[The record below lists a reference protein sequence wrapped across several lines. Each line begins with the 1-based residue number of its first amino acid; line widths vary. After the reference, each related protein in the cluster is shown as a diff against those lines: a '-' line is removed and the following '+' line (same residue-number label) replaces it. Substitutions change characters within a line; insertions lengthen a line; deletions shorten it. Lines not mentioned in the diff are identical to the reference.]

1 MPKTALLPVQ
11 ITDAEKLIISGE
23 QSALITE
30 IEKLKA
36 EKAAMPER
44 IKTLEGSL
52 YLKNHALI
60 AGVIEREVEI
70 REEANPFSAKV
81 KVFRVDTGE
90 YVRERDMD
98 PEEAQMQLGNSS
110 VPGPAPDNV
119 RSLAEH
125 REKSE
130 EQLAAGTPEE
140 AEALREA
147 RLADEREARVNELVS
162 ALTIQVAD
170 RGDGTFVA
178 RVTAGDV
185 PGVAQAAGLS
195 GPIRSDSGTALTDLV
210 KELRG
215 MIIGAGYH
223 IHGQTVDGVHV
234 GEVDDPARAA
244 ELAALAEQQAADDAT
259 TPKPKALLKVPK
271 GAKSKAKGKKLKIED
286 GNGAPLVDPENPN
299 GVDTTPP
306 PGGVF

>member
-1 MPKTALLPVQ
+1 MPKTMLLPVQ

-36 EKAAMPER
+36 EKAALPER

-60 AGVIEREVEI
+60 AGVIERDVEI
-70 REEANPFSAKV
+70 REESNAFAAKV
-81 KVFRVDTGE
+81 KIYRVDTGE
-90 YVRERDMD
+90 FVKERGMD

-110 VPGPAPDNV
+110 VPGPVPDNV

-125 REKSE
+125 REKTE

-147 RLADEREARVNELVS
+147 RLADEREARINELVS
-162 ALTIQVAD
+162 ALTIDVVD
-170 RGDGTFVA
+170 RKDGTFVA
-178 RVTAGDV
+178 RVTAGEV
-185 PGVAQAAGLS
+185 PGVAQSSGLS

-210 KELRG
+210 SEIRQR
-215 MIIGAGYH
+215 IIGAG
-223 IHGQTVDGVHV
+223 GAAAVN
-234 GEVDDPARAA
+234 EEARAA
-244 ELAALAEQQAADDAT
+244 EVAQLAADQQADDAT
-259 TPKPKALLKVPK
+259 ARPKALLKPPK
-271 GAKSKAKGKKLKIED
+271 GHKAKKGKKLKIED
-286 GNGAPLVDPENPN
+286 ADGAPLVDPENPD

-306 PGGVF
+306 PGAAF